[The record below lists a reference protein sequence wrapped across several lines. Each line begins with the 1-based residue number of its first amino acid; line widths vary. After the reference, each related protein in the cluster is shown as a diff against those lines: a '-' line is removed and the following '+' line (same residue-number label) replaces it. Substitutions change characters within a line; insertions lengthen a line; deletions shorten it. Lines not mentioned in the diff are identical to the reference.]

1 MIKIPNQAKT
11 AIQLLNNQHYQAYL
25 VGGFVRDTFL
35 NKPSYDLDICTDA
48 LPYQIQEC
56 FKDYHVIETGIK
68 HGTLTVIIDKTPIEI
83 TTFRIDKDYLDGR
96 HPEEVEFTQSLLED
110 LKRRDFTINTL
121 CLDQNGDLI
130 DYLNGIDDL
139 NHQIIRTV
147 GNPLKRF
154 EEDALRILRAIRF
167 SAQCGFNIEPETK
180 KALFL
185 SKEKLKKVSIERIV
199 SEFNKILLSDNA
211 ASCLVEYYDIFTI
224 FLPELDDL
232 KQHPQAYQKMIEA
245 IHQTPALLTFRLTA
259 LFSTINVIKF
269 DEAYNTIEDET
280 IFIEVAKR
288 MKYSNSII
296 KECHFFL
303 HHQNKKLSSD
313 DYSIK
318 KYLNL
323 WEKNLFPLLA
333 YKQCIDDADRENL
346 DVIKEKASAFIQEE
360 ACYSLRQLE
369 INGNDLKQLNILGK
383 NIKLIL
389 NECLDQVMQGNLVN
403 RKMEL
408 IEYIKKEI
416 K

>member
-167 SAQCGFNIEPETK
+167 SAQCGFNIEDETK

-211 ASCLVEYYDIFTI
+211 ASCLVEYHEIFTI

-232 KQHPQAYQKMIEA
+232 KQYPQAYQKMIEA

-280 IFIEVAKR
+280 IFIKVAKR

-313 DYSIK
+313 GYSIK

-323 WEKNLFPLLA
+323 WEQNLFPLLA
-333 YKQCIDDADRENL
+333 YKQCVDDADRENL

-360 ACYSLRQLE
+360 TCYSLRQLE

-389 NECLDQVMQGNLVN
+389 NQCLDQVMQGNLVN
-403 RKMEL
+403 QKKEL